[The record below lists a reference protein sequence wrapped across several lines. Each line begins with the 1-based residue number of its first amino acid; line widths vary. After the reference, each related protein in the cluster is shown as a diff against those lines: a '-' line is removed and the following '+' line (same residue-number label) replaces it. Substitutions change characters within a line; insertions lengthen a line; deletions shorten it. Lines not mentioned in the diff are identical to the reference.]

1 MPPKAPQPVMPDKLE
16 RWPIERLVPYERNA
30 RTHSAEQVA
39 QIAASIQEF
48 GFTNPILVASDDGIL
63 AGHGR
68 LAAAKDLGLREV
80 PVVVLDHLTPTQ
92 RQAYVLAD
100 NKLALN
106 AGWDDSILSA
116 ELAGL
121 QLEEFDL
128 SLLGWSDDEL
138 LGLMPEVEELPR
150 EDADADAVPEAPAEP
165 VTKPGDVWLLGKHRV
180 MCGDSTVIT
189 DVERLMAGKKAQ
201 LMHADPPYGMGKA
214 SDGVANDNLYNDDL
228 DNFQMEWW
236 ATFRPFLEDNASA
249 YIWGNAPEL
258 WRLWYKAGLG
268 GSEKIELRNQIV
280 WDKKAIPG
288 MASPDLTQFP
298 IASEHCLFFQIGN
311 QFRGN
316 VNADDFPETWEPLRS
331 YMEGEAKAAGI
342 GSAEIKSLCGV
353 QMYSHWFTRSQFT
366 LIPEKYYATLQV
378 AYAGR
383 FIRPWRQLKAEW
395 DKVKGGPTSEIQGA
409 RSYFDNAHDVM
420 RDVWEFGRVTGE
432 ERHGHATPKPVVMM
446 ERVMKSSLP
455 SGGLCVEPFGGS
467 GSTLMG
473 AEKTARAC
481 YAMELNPVYVDVIVR
496 RWQQFTGKTATLES
510 TGEPFPTDE

>member
-316 VNADDFPETWEPLRS
+316 VNADDFLVINVLERS
-331 YMEGEAKAAGI
+331 
-342 GSAEIKSLCGV
+342 
-353 QMYSHWFTRSQFT
+353 
-366 LIPEKYYATLQV
+366 
-378 AYAGR
+378 
-383 FIRPWRQLKAEW
+383 
-395 DKVKGGPTSEIQGA
+395 
-409 RSYFDNAHDVM
+409 
-420 RDVWEFGRVTGE
+420 
-432 ERHGHATPKPVVMM
+432 
-446 ERVMKSSLP
+446 
-455 SGGLCVEPFGGS
+455 
-467 GSTLMG
+467 
-473 AEKTARAC
+473 
-481 YAMELNPVYVDVIVR
+481 
-496 RWQQFTGKTATLES
+496 
-510 TGEPFPTDE
+510 